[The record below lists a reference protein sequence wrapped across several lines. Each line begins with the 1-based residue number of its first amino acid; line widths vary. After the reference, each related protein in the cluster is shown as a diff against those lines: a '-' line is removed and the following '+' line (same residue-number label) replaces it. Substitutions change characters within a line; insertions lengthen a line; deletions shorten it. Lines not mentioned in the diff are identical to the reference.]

1 MTCME
6 RFKRFIRRPLEN
18 RGFLK
23 IPPGRVRRPEGVA
36 LCRIFDLASQ
46 QDQSSAYAY
55 LLNRRP
61 MLYDTERECWIA
73 VGYASVMEGL
83 RNEEWF
89 SNEYSS
95 HFDPFL
101 AGSTGEVHSH
111 FRRVVQQSADWF
123 DRPSIERFATQWTSS
138 FCQQAVLE
146 GGFDAVRDLGIPLP
160 RAFTVDMLGLE
171 PDEVKLITDA
181 LRPQRVEIN
190 QALQSVGC
198 AIASI
203 MQERR
208 KAPKARSGILDKLM
222 DRHAY
227 NQLSDEQIISL
238 TRHLWFA
245 GTVTLSG
252 LLPACAVR
260 LAHDRATTSRLRE
273 NLSLIPSF
281 VSEILRL
288 ESITQFVPRKCIR
301 DIHFAGH
308 QLNHG
313 DLILLH
319 LGAANRIL
327 QYFTLPIHCCSNAH
341 PTSISPLGLV
351 AMSALGAS
359 LQGR

>member
-1 MTCME
+1 
-6 RFKRFIRRPLEN
+6 
-18 RGFLK
+18 
-23 IPPGRVRRPEGVA
+23 
-36 LCRIFDLASQ
+36 
-46 QDQSSAYAY
+46 
-55 LLNRRP
+55 

-73 VGYASVMEGL
+73 VGHASVMEGL

-89 SNEYSS
+89 NNEYSS
-95 HFDPFL
+95 NFDPFL

-111 FRRVVQQSADWF
+111 FRRLVQQSADWF
-123 DRPSIERFATQWTSS
+123 DRPSIEGFATQWMSN
-138 FCQQAVLE
+138 FCQQALLE
-146 GGFDAVRDLGIPLP
+146 GGFDAVTDLGIPLP

-171 PDEVKLITDA
+171 PDEVKLLTDA
-181 LRPQRVEIN
+181 LSPQRVEIN

-203 MQERR
+203 MQVRR
-208 KAPKARSGILDKLM
+208 KAPKARRGILDKLM
-222 DRHAY
+222 DKDAY
-227 NQLSDEQIISL
+227 NYLSDEQIISL

-260 LAHDRATTSRLRE
+260 LAHDRAITSRLRE

-301 DIHFAGH
+301 EIHFAGH

-319 LGAANRIL
+319 LGAANRDSTV
-327 QYFTLPIHCCSNAH
+327 FH
-341 PTSISPLGLV
+341 SPDSLLLERPPYKHLALGLGSHV
-351 AMSALGAS
+351 CLGSIIARTIAETCVQELLLGTNQIKPAQNGMTVKFEKCIGFRALMPIQLNVTA
-359 LQGR
+359 